1 VKVKTIDDVDVAGKR
16 VLVRADLNV
25 PLKGG
30 QVADDT
36 RVVATLPTIR
46 ELIGRDAR
54 VILCSHL
61 GRSKGKVKA
70 ELSLRPVAAVLSE
83 KLGRDVAFV
92 ETCVGPEAEEAA
104 KKLSDG
110 DVLLLENT
118 RFWPGEEAND
128 AAFARGLAALADV
141 FVDDAFGTAHRKHAS
156 NYGVAELV
164 KPAVAGYLLA
174 KEVQYFDRLMERPPR
189 PLIFVLGGAKLSTKL
204 AVVTNMLEK
213 VDHFL
218 IGGGM
223 AYTFLKAQGHNVG
236 SSPVEDDFL
245 ADAKKV
251 LDRAGGKLELPGD
264 HVIAK
269 ALDDP
274 ASARAVD
281 CASIPEGYVGADIGS
296 ETIQRFT
303 AATVGAGAIFWNGP
317 MGVFEVPAFADGTEA
332 VARAIAESGAVT
344 VAGGGETV
352 QAARQFGIAAVAA
365 DDGAVVA
372 AAVQQGDHTTTDQQR
387 AWPLD
392 ARIGRVGRG
401 AHRTA
406 DFQHLRAHT

>member
-1 VKVKTIDDVDVAGKR
+1 MMNVKTIDDVGVAGKR

-30 QVADDT
+30 KVADDT
-36 RVVATLPTIR
+36 RVVATMPTIR
-46 ELIGRDAR
+46 KLVEGDAR
-54 VILCSHL
+54 VVICSHL
-61 GRSKGKVKA
+61 GRPKGEVKP
-70 ELSLRPVAAVLSE
+70 ELSLRPVADVLSE
-83 KLGRDVAFV
+83 LLGRDVAFV
-92 ETCVGPEAEEAA
+92 EACVGPEAEDAVN
-104 KKLSDG
+104 KLNDG

-118 RFWPGEEAND
+118 RFWPGETEND
-128 AAFARGLAALADV
+128 ASFAAGLAALADV

-174 KEVQYFDRLMERPPR
+174 KEIQYFDKLLENPPR

-204 AVVTNMLEK
+204 AVVQNTLDS

-223 AYTFLKAQGHNVG
+223 AYTFLKAQGNNVG
-236 SSPVEDDFL
+236 SSLVEEDFL
-245 ADAKKV
+245 DEAKNIMGE
-251 LDRAGGKLELPGD
+251 AGGKIELPGD

-274 ASARAVD
+274 ASARTVD
-281 CASIPEGYVGADIGS
+281 CASIPEGYLGVDIGS
-296 ETIQRFT
+296 ETVQRFT
-303 AATVGAGAIFWNGP
+303 AATVNAGAIFWNGP

-352 QAARQFGIAAVAA
+352 QAARQFGVAERFSHISTGGGASLKYLEGKRLPAIAV
-365 DDGAVVA
+365 
-372 AAVQQGDHTTTDQQR
+372 
-387 AWPLD
+387 LD
-392 ARIGRVGRG
+392 RG
-401 AHRTA
+401 
-406 DFQHLRAHT
+406 

>member
-1 VKVKTIDDVDVAGKR
+1 M
-16 VLVRADLNV
+16 
-25 PLKGG
+25 
-30 QVADDT
+30 
-36 RVVATLPTIR
+36 
-46 ELIGRDAR
+46 
-54 VILCSHL
+54 
-61 GRSKGKVKA
+61 
-70 ELSLRPVAAVLSE
+70 SE

-92 ETCVGPEAEEAA
+92 ETCVGPEAEAA
-104 KKLSDG
+104 ANRLADG

-128 AAFARGLAALADV
+128 ATFARGLAALADV
-141 FVDDAFGTAHRKHAS
+141 FVNDAFGTAHRKHAS

-189 PLIFVLGGAKLSTKL
+189 PLLFVLGGAKLSTKL

-223 AYTFLKAQGHNVG
+223 AYTFLKAQGRNVG
-236 SSPVEDDFL
+236 ASLVEDDFL
-245 ADAKKV
+245 ADAKKI
-251 LDRAGGKLELPGD
+251 LAEGGESIELPGD
-264 HVIAK
+264 HVIAR

-281 CASIPEGYVGADIGS
+281 CASIPKGYVGVDIGS

-352 QAARQFGIAAVAA
+352 QAARQFGVAGRLSHVSTGGGASLKYLEGKPLAAIDV
-365 DDGAVVA
+365 
-372 AAVQQGDHTTTDQQR
+372 
-387 AWPLD
+387 LD
-392 ARIGRVGRG
+392 RK
-401 AHRTA
+401 
-406 DFQHLRAHT
+406 

>member
-1 VKVKTIDDVDVAGKR
+1 MTSVKTIDDVAVAGKR

-25 PLKGG
+25 PLKEGR
-30 QVADDT
+30 VADDT
-36 RVVATLPTIR
+36 RIVETLPTVR
-46 ELIGRDAR
+46 KLIESGAR

-61 GRSKGKVKA
+61 GRPKGEVKP
-70 ELSLRPVAAVLSE
+70 ELSLKPVADVLSE
-83 KLGRDVAFV
+83 RLGRDVAFV
-92 ETCVGPEAEEAA
+92 GACVGAEAEEAV
-104 KKLSDG
+104 KKLADG

-128 AAFARGLAALADV
+128 PAFARGLAALADV

-174 KEVQYFDRLMERPPR
+174 KEIQYFDKLLENPPR

-204 AVVTNMLEK
+204 GVVKNMLDS

-223 AYTFLKAQGHNVG
+223 AYTFLKAQGHDVG
-236 SSPVEDDFL
+236 ASLVEDDFL
-245 ADAKKV
+245 AEAEKV
-251 LDRAGGKLELPGD
+251 LAEAGDKIELPGD

-269 ALDDP
+269 ALDDA
-274 ASARAVD
+274 ASAEAVD
-281 CASIPEGYVGADIGS
+281 TPDIPDGYMGVDIGAA
-296 ETIQRFT
+296 TVQRFT
-303 AATVGAGAIFWNGP
+303 AGTVNAGAIFWNGP
-317 MGVFEVPAFADGTEA
+317 MGVFEVAAFADGTAE

-352 QAARQFGIAAVAA
+352 QAARQFGVADRLSHISTGGGASLKYLEGKPLAAIEV
-365 DDGAVVA
+365 
-372 AAVQQGDHTTTDQQR
+372 
-387 AWPLD
+387 LD
-392 ARIGRVGRG
+392 RK
-401 AHRTA
+401 
-406 DFQHLRAHT
+406 

>member
-1 VKVKTIDDVDVAGKR
+1 MNVKTIDDVDVAGKR

-25 PLKGG
+25 PLNNGR
-30 QVADDT
+30 VADET
-36 RVVATLPTIR
+36 RIVATLPTIR
-46 ELIGRDAR
+46 KLVDDDAR
-54 VILCSHL
+54 VIICSHL
-61 GRSKGKVKA
+61 GRPKGEVKP
-70 ELSLRPVAAVLSE
+70 ELSLKPVAAVLSE

-92 ETCVGPEAEEAA
+92 ETCVGAEAEEAA
-104 KKLSDG
+104 NRLAGG

-118 RFWPGEEAND
+118 RFWSGETDND
-128 AAFARGLAALADV
+128 PSFAAGLAALADV

-174 KEVQYFDRLMERPPR
+174 KEIQYFDQLLKDPPR
-189 PLIFVLGGAKLSTKL
+189 PLVFVLGGVKLSTKL
-204 AVVTNMLEK
+204 AVVTNMLGT

-223 AYTFLKAQGHNVG
+223 AYTFLKAQGYDVG
-236 SSPVEDDFL
+236 SSLVEDDFL

-251 LDRAGGKLELPGD
+251 LAEAGDKVELPGD

-269 ALDDP
+269 AADDP
-274 ASARAVD
+274 ASYRAVD
-281 CASIPEGYVGADIGS
+281 CPSIPEGYMGVDIGS

-317 MGVFEVPAFADGTEA
+317 MGVFEVAAFADGTEA

-352 QAARQFGIAAVAA
+352 QAARQFGVAA
-365 DDGAVVA
+365 RLSHISTGGGASLKYLEGKPLA
-372 AAVQQGDHTTTDQQR
+372 AIEI
-387 AWPLD
+387 LD
-392 ARIGRVGRG
+392 RK
-401 AHRTA
+401 
-406 DFQHLRAHT
+406 

>member
-1 VKVKTIDDVDVAGKR
+1 MKVKTIDDVDVTAKR

-25 PLKGG
+25 PLKEGR
-30 QVADDT
+30 VADDT

-46 ELIGRDAR
+46 ELVERGAR

-61 GRSKGKVKA
+61 GRPKGEVKA

-92 ETCVGPEAEEAA
+92 GTCVGPEAEEAA
-104 KKLSDG
+104 EKLADG

-118 RFWPGEEAND
+118 RFWPGEEADD

-174 KEVQYFDRLMERPPR
+174 KEVQYFDKLIERPPR
-189 PLIFVLGGAKLSTKL
+189 PLLFVLGGAKLSTKL

-223 AYTFLKAQGHNVG
+223 AYTFLKAQGRNVG

-251 LDRAGGKLELPGD
+251 LAEAGEKLELPGD

-274 ASARAVD
+274 ASARGID
-281 CASIPEGYVGADIGS
+281 CASIPEGYVGVDIGS
-296 ETIQRFT
+296 ETVQRFT

-332 VARAIAESGAVT
+332 VARALAESGAVT

-352 QAARQFGIAAVAA
+352 QAARQFGVADRLSHISTGGGASLKYLEGKPLAAIDV
-365 DDGAVVA
+365 
-372 AAVQQGDHTTTDQQR
+372 
-387 AWPLD
+387 LD
-392 ARIGRVGRG
+392 RK
-401 AHRTA
+401 
-406 DFQHLRAHT
+406 

>member
-1 VKVKTIDDVDVAGKR
+1 MDVKTIDDVDVAGKR

-25 PLKGG
+25 PLKDGR
-30 QVADDT
+30 VADET
-36 RVVATLPTIR
+36 RIVATLPTIR
-46 ELIGRDAR
+46 KLVDDGAR
-54 VILCSHL
+54 VIICSHL
-61 GRSKGKVKA
+61 GRPKGEVKP
-70 ELSLRPVAAVLSE
+70 ELSLKPVAAVLSE

-92 ETCVGPEAEEAA
+92 ETCVGGEAEEAA
-104 KKLSDG
+104 NRLAGG

-118 RFWPGEEAND
+118 RFWPGETEND
-128 AAFARGLAALADV
+128 PSFAAGLAALADV

-174 KEVQYFDRLMERPPR
+174 KEIQYFDRLLEDPPR
-189 PLIFVLGGAKLSTKL
+189 PLVFVLGGAKLSTKL
-204 AVVTNMLEK
+204 AVVTNMLGT

-223 AYTFLKAQGHNVG
+223 AYTFLKAQGYDVG
-236 SSPVEDDFL
+236 SSLVEDDFL

-251 LDRAGGKLELPGD
+251 LAEAGDKVELPGD

-269 ALDDP
+269 AADDP
-274 ASARAVD
+274 ASSRAVD
-281 CASIPEGYVGADIGS
+281 CPSIPEGYMGVDIGS

-303 AATVGAGAIFWNGP
+303 AGTVGAGAIFWNGP
-317 MGVFEVPAFADGTEA
+317 MGVFEVAAFADGTEA

-352 QAARQFGIAAVAA
+352 QAARQFGVAA
-365 DDGAVVA
+365 RLSHISTGGGASLKYLEGKPLA
-372 AAVQQGDHTTTDQQR
+372 AIEI
-387 AWPLD
+387 LD
-392 ARIGRVGRG
+392 KK
-401 AHRTA
+401 
-406 DFQHLRAHT
+406 

>member
-1 VKVKTIDDVDVAGKR
+1 MDVKTIDDVDVAGKR

-25 PLKGG
+25 PLKEGR
-30 QVADDT
+30 VADET
-36 RVVATLPTIR
+36 RIVATLPTIR
-46 ELIGRDAR
+46 KLVGDGAR
-54 VILCSHL
+54 VIICSHL
-61 GRSKGKVKA
+61 GRPKGEVRP
-70 ELSLRPVAAVLSE
+70 ELSLGSVAAVLSE

-92 ETCVGPEAEEAA
+92 ETCIGPAAEKAA
-104 KKLSDG
+104 NGLADG
-110 DVLLLENT
+110 DVLVLENT
-118 RFWPGEEAND
+118 RFWPGETEND
-128 AAFARGLAALADV
+128 LSFAKGLAALADV

-164 KPAVAGYLLA
+164 EPAVAGYLLT
-174 KEVQYFDRLMERPPR
+174 KEIQYFDRLLEDPPR
-189 PLIFVLGGAKLSTKL
+189 PLVFVLGGAKLSTKL
-204 AVVTNMLEK
+204 AVVTNMLGT

-223 AYTFLKAQGHNVG
+223 AYTFLKAQGYDVG
-236 SSPVEDDFL
+236 SSLVEDDFL

-251 LDRAGGKLELPGD
+251 LDEAGEKVELPGD
-264 HVIAK
+264 HVVAT
-269 ALDDP
+269 ALDEP

-303 AATVGAGAIFWNGP
+303 AGTVGAGAIFWNGP

-352 QAARQFGIAAVAA
+352 QAARQFGVADRLSHISTGGGASLKYLEGRPLAAIEVLS
-365 DDGAVVA
+365 
-372 AAVQQGDHTTTDQQR
+372 R
-387 AWPLD
+387 
-392 ARIGRVGRG
+392 
-401 AHRTA
+401 
-406 DFQHLRAHT
+406 

>member
-1 VKVKTIDDVDVAGKR
+1 MKVKTIDDVDVAGKR

-61 GRSKGKVKA
+61 GRPKGKVKA

-352 QAARQFGIAAVAA
+352 QAARQFGVAERLSHISTGGGASLKYLEGKPLAAIDV
-365 DDGAVVA
+365 
-372 AAVQQGDHTTTDQQR
+372 
-387 AWPLD
+387 LD
-392 ARIGRVGRG
+392 RK
-401 AHRTA
+401 
-406 DFQHLRAHT
+406 

>member
-1 VKVKTIDDVDVAGKR
+1 MEVKTIDDVDVAGKR

-25 PLKGG
+25 PLKEGR
-30 QVADDT
+30 VADET
-36 RVVATLPTIR
+36 RIVATLPTIR
-46 ELIGRDAR
+46 KLVADGAR
-54 VILCSHL
+54 VIICSHL
-61 GRSKGKVKA
+61 GRPKGEVRP
-70 ELSLRPVAAVLSE
+70 ELSLKPVAAVLSE
-83 KLGRDVAFV
+83 KLGRDAAFV

-104 KKLSDG
+104 NRLADG
-110 DVLLLENT
+110 DVLVLENT
-118 RFWPGEEAND
+118 RFWPGETEND
-128 AAFARGLAALADV
+128 LSFAKGLAALADV

-164 KPAVAGYLLA
+164 KPAVAGYLLT
-174 KEVQYFDRLMERPPR
+174 KEIQYFDRLLEDPPR
-189 PLIFVLGGAKLSTKL
+189 PLVFVLGGAKLSTKL
-204 AVVTNMLEK
+204 AVVTNMLGT

-223 AYTFLKAQGHNVG
+223 AYTFLKAQGFDVG
-236 SSPVEDDFL
+236 SSLVEDDFL

-251 LDRAGGKLELPGD
+251 LDEAGEKVELPGD
-264 HVIAK
+264 HVVAR
-269 ALDDP
+269 ALDEP

-303 AATVGAGAIFWNGP
+303 AGTVGAGAIFWNGP

-352 QAARQFGIAAVAA
+352 QAARQFGVADRLSHISTGGGASLKYLEGKPLAAIEVLN
-365 DDGAVVA
+365 
-372 AAVQQGDHTTTDQQR
+372 R
-387 AWPLD
+387 
-392 ARIGRVGRG
+392 
-401 AHRTA
+401 
-406 DFQHLRAHT
+406 

>member
-1 VKVKTIDDVDVAGKR
+1 MTNVKTIDDVDVAGKR

-25 PLKGG
+25 PLKDGE
-30 QVADDT
+30 VADDT
-36 RVVATLPTIR
+36 RVVATVPTIR
-46 ELIGRDAR
+46 KLVEEGAR
-54 VILCSHL
+54 VIVCSHL
-61 GRSKGKVKA
+61 GRPKGEVKP

-92 ETCVGPEAEEAA
+92 GACVGPEAEAA
-104 KKLSDG
+104 VKKLADG

-128 AAFARGLAALADV
+128 AEFARGLAALADI

-174 KEVQYFDRLMERPPR
+174 KEIQYFDRLVENPPR
-189 PLIFVLGGAKLSTKL
+189 PLIFILGGAKLSTKL
-204 AVVTNMLEK
+204 GVVTNMLGG

-223 AYTFLKAQGHNVG
+223 AYTFLKAQGNNVG
-236 SSPVEDDFL
+236 SSLVEEDFL
-245 ADAKKV
+245 ADAQKIIAE
-251 LDRAGGKLELPGD
+251 AGEKIELPGD

-274 ASARAVD
+274 ASSRTVD
-281 CASIPEGYVGADIGS
+281 CASIPEGYLGVDIGS

-303 AATVGAGAIFWNGP
+303 AATVNAGAIFWNGP

-352 QAARQFGIAAVAA
+352 QAARQFNSHISTGGGASLKYLEGKPLAAIAV
-365 DDGAVVA
+365 
-372 AAVQQGDHTTTDQQR
+372 
-387 AWPLD
+387 LD
-392 ARIGRVGRG
+392 RK
-401 AHRTA
+401 
-406 DFQHLRAHT
+406 

>member
-1 VKVKTIDDVDVAGKR
+1 MTDVKTIDDVAVAGKR

-25 PLKGG
+25 PLKEGR
-30 QVADDT
+30 VADDT
-36 RVVATLPTIR
+36 RIVETLPTVR
-46 ELIGRDAR
+46 KLIESGAR

-61 GRSKGKVKA
+61 GRPKGEVKP
-70 ELSLRPVAAVLSE
+70 ELSLKPVADVLSE
-83 KLGRDVAFV
+83 RLGRDVAFV
-92 ETCVGPEAEEAA
+92 GACVGAEAEEAV
-104 KKLSDG
+104 KKLADG

-128 AAFARGLAALADV
+128 PAFARGLAALADV

-174 KEVQYFDRLMERPPR
+174 KEIQYFDKLLENPPR

-204 AVVTNMLEK
+204 GVVKNMLDS

-223 AYTFLKAQGHNVG
+223 AYTFLKAQGHDVG
-236 SSPVEDDFL
+236 ASLVEDDFL
-245 ADAKKV
+245 AEAEKV
-251 LDRAGGKLELPGD
+251 LAEAGDKIELPGD

-269 ALDDP
+269 ALDDA
-274 ASARAVD
+274 ASAEAVD
-281 CASIPEGYVGADIGS
+281 TPDIPDGYMGVDIGAA
-296 ETIQRFT
+296 TVQRFT
-303 AATVGAGAIFWNGP
+303 AGTVNAGAIFWNGP
-317 MGVFEVPAFADGTEA
+317 MGVFEVAAFADGTAE

-352 QAARQFGIAAVAA
+352 QAARQFGVADRLSHISTGGGASLKYLEGKPLAAIEV
-365 DDGAVVA
+365 
-372 AAVQQGDHTTTDQQR
+372 
-387 AWPLD
+387 LD
-392 ARIGRVGRG
+392 RK
-401 AHRTA
+401 
-406 DFQHLRAHT
+406 

>member
-1 VKVKTIDDVDVAGKR
+1 MTGVKTIDDVDVAGKR

-25 PLKGG
+25 PLKDGK
-30 QVADDT
+30 VADDT
-36 RVVATLPTIR
+36 RITATIPTIR
-46 ELIGRDAR
+46 KLVEEGAR
-54 VILCSHL
+54 VVVCSHL
-61 GRSKGKVKA
+61 GRPKGEVKP
-70 ELSLRPVAAVLSE
+70 ELSLKPVASVLSD

-92 ETCVGPEAEEAA
+92 GACVGSEAEKAV
-104 KKLSDG
+104 KKLADG

-128 AAFARGLAALADV
+128 PEFARGLAALADV

-156 NYGVAELV
+156 NCGVAELV

-174 KEVQYFDRLMERPPR
+174 KEVQYFDRLLENPPR

-204 AVVTNMLEK
+204 GVVKNMLDG

-223 AYTFLKAQGHNVG
+223 AYTFLKAQGHDVG
-236 SSPVEDDFL
+236 SSLVEDDFL
-245 ADAKKV
+245 AEAEKV
-251 LDRAGGKLELPGD
+251 LAEAGDKIELPGD

-274 ASARAVD
+274 ASARNVD
-281 CASIPEGYVGADIGS
+281 CASVPEGYFGVDIGS

-303 AATVGAGAIFWNGP
+303 AATVNAGAIFWNGP

-352 QAARQFGIAAVAA
+352 QAARQFGVAERFSHISTGGGASLKYLEGKPLPAIAV
-365 DDGAVVA
+365 
-372 AAVQQGDHTTTDQQR
+372 
-387 AWPLD
+387 LD
-392 ARIGRVGRG
+392 RK
-401 AHRTA
+401 
-406 DFQHLRAHT
+406 